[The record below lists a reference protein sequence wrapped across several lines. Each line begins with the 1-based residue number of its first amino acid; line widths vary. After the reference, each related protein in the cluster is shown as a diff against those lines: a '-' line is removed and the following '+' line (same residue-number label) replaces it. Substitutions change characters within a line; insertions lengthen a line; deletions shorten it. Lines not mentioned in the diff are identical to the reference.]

1 MTESYERGGYTITI
15 SYDPGVP
22 DPRGDF
28 AGCGLVLSHR
38 RYSWPNDAEISFGI
52 FDGWEDVAAELR
64 MHHGALV
71 IMPVWMIDHSEVSFS
86 TGERTGQFAD
96 RWDSGQAGLA
106 YVTRE
111 HWTATQGTG
120 WAGSDEQVAAA
131 RKLVAAEV
139 ETWSTWARGETYR
152 YEITGPDGEEADAC
166 GGYIGRDSVTS
177 AADAEADRLAAAASS
192 K

>member
-71 IMPVWMIDHSEVSFS
+71 IMPVWMIDHSG
-86 TGERTGQFAD
+86 TTMRAAD
-96 RWDSGQAGLA
+96 ENPFRDPWDSGQLGFA
-106 YVTRE
+106 YI
-111 HWTATQGTG
+111 TAETWAMTQGAAWEGT
-120 WAGSDEQVAAA
+120 DEQVAQA
-131 RKLVAAEV
+131 RKLIEDEV
-139 ETWSTWARGETYR
+139 ETFGEWCAGETYQ
-152 YEITGPDGEEADAC
+152 YEITSPDGDQAGAC
-166 GGYIGRDSVTS
+166 SGYIGWDSAVS